1 VLHFSRSAVHL
12 ELREVLLFS
21 SSAVHLVKTK
31 ERGVQFSSRSQRPCS
46 GLTLTRKRIEGT
58 AMSSISGADFKSTL
72 NVLSQKRG
80 MHVRYSSPRRTGP
93 DHKPIF
99 DVDVL
104 IGDQVGGS
112 GKGPTKQQAEQLAA
126 RQALERLGQEV
137 GAMALAM
144 DAERDA
150 DLGALEDT
158 LGVMFKDRSL
168 LEKALRHRGHV
179 ADEVDSNER
188 LEFLGD
194 AVLSLVVAEWLLNN
208 YPSASPKELTTI
220 RKAAVNNNRLA
231 EAAGECQLQRWILS
245 GQKDH
250 VGKERVMA
258 GTMEAVLGAV
268 YLDQGLEAASI
279 LAVKRLESTLT
290 EGPCAAG
297 ARDFKGEL
305 QKYLASE
312 GVLPDSMRDNLRYE
326 ECVKSVC
333 SASQGRGGGN
343 TIEEPFFVRV
353 MFENQELG
361 QGRGQR
367 KRDAEQE
374 AARIALAN
382 LMISNTNL
390 ASFEI

>member
-1 VLHFSRSAVHL
+1 
-12 ELREVLLFS
+12 
-21 SSAVHLVKTK
+21 
-31 ERGVQFSSRSQRPCS
+31 
-46 GLTLTRKRIEGT
+46 
-58 AMSSISGADFKSTL
+58 MSSISGADCKSRL
-72 NVLSQKRG
+72 NELSQKRG

-137 GAMALAM
+137 GAMTLAM
-144 DAERDA
+144 DADRDA

-158 LGVMFKDRSL
+158 LGVKFNDRSL

-179 ADEVDSNER
+179 VDEVDSNER

-194 AVLSLVVAEWLLNN
+194 AALSLVVAEWLLNK
-208 YPSASPKELTTI
+208 YPSALPKELTTI

-231 EAAGECQLQRWILS
+231 EAASECQLQRWILS

-258 GTMEAVLGAV
+258 GAMEAVLGAV
-268 YLDQGLEAASI
+268 YLDQGLGAAHI
-279 LAVKRLESTLT
+279 LAVKLLESTLT
-290 EGPCAAG
+290 EGTCAAG

-305 QKYLASE
+305 QKHLASE
-312 GVLPDSMRDNLRYE
+312 GVCPDSMRDNLRYE

-333 SASQGRGGGN
+333 SASQGQGGGD
-343 TIEEPFFVRV
+343 THEEPFGVRV

-361 QGRGQR
+361 QGMGQR

-382 LMISNTNL
+382 LHKRVLVLSHKKG
-390 ASFEI
+390 E